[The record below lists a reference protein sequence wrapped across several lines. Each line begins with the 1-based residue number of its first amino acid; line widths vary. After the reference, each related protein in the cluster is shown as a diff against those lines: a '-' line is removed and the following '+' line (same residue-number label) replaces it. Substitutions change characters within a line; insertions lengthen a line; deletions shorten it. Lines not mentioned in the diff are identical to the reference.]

1 MVLELFGAPETT
13 PKWFQFGKQ
22 YELGL
27 SNTAGWSLVTGDNL
41 HDGCQDLAAL
51 QNLTQM
57 LILHK
62 ILYWVIRQMI
72 Y

>member
-13 PKWFQFGKQ
+13 PKWFWFGEQ

-27 SNTAGWSLVTGDNL
+27 SNTVGFCLVTGDNL
-41 HDGCQDLAAL
+41 HSCQDLAAL

-62 ILYWVIRQMI
+62 ILC
-72 Y
+72 

>member
-27 SNTAGWSLVTGDNL
+27 SNTAG
-41 HDGCQDLAAL
+41 
-51 QNLTQM
+51 
-57 LILHK
+57 
-62 ILYWVIRQMI
+62 
-72 Y
+72 